1 MGQPAQAAQD
11 RRHSRQRLAC
21 LCVVCVVRVVCF
33 ESEGFLMSCLPDSH
47 PTTKTVATNELHYSQ
62 AVKLLKVCQTK
73 HGTPTRNDCIT
84 IPHGPHLMG
93 VCVSSVSQPI
103 LVAKV
108 IDAHKMDQAL
118 IFVRT
123 RVDAD
128 CLEAYFN
135 DLGGKEKGKKCTP
148 PPTCARP

>member
-1 MGQPAQAAQD
+1 M
-11 RRHSRQRLAC
+11 
-21 LCVVCVVRVVCF
+21 CVR
-33 ESEGFLMSCLPDSH
+33 
-47 PTTKTVATNELHYSQ
+47 
-62 AVKLLKVCQTK
+62 
-73 HGTPTRNDCIT
+73 
-84 IPHGPHLMG
+84 
-93 VCVSSVSQPI
+93 VSSVSQPI

-135 DLGGKEKGKKCTP
+135 DLGGKEKGKRGTTTTTTSAP
-148 PPTCARP
+148 VL